1 MFDTIAVI
9 GAGNGGKASAADL
22 ALQGKRVRLFELPE
36 YAGNLEAVAQSRR
49 LIATGAVAGE
59 AELERATTE
68 LEAAIS
74 GAELIL
80 VCTQAPA
87 HDRVA
92 RILAPLVRPEQV
104 VVLSPGSTGGTL
116 HFANVFRQM
125 GVERLPIL
133 VELSTLPYGCRAS
146 GESVRVFVKV
156 GRVKYGVLPGRETE
170 RIGPALEALYPG
182 FVRSESV
189 LEAGLNNGNP
199 VIHPAVTLLNAARI
213 EKEGTAMY
221 FYRDGVSPAVA
232 RAIEAL
238 DGERMALLRALG
250 YPAQPEPLTCV
261 QQGYA
266 TASGYLECYSQGPG
280 FIDFR
285 SPDTLDHRYLHEDIG
300 MGLLFYT
307 SLGRLLGVPTSLSDA
322 FVTMGSALSG
332 IDYRARNARSLESLG
347 LSGITVEAL
356 KEYLQSGILP
366 PGA

>member
-59 AELERATTE
+59 AELERATTD

-74 GAELIL
+74 GAELLL

-213 EKEGTAMY
+213 EKEGAAMY

-238 DGERMALLRALG
+238 DGERMAILRTLG

-307 SLGRLLGVPTSLSDA
+307 SLGRLLGVPTP
-322 FVTMGSALSG
+322 SAMPS
-332 IDYRARNARSLESLG
+332 
-347 LSGITVEAL
+347 
-356 KEYLQSGILP
+356 
-366 PGA
+366 